1 MRAGDEKGSD
11 PDQVAQV
18 IHNALTTSK
27 PATHYPVGLPAKV
40 TSVVRELIPER
51 VWDRLGRR
59 VAG

>member
-1 MRAGDEKGSD
+1 MIQE
-11 PDQVAQV
+11 
-18 IHNALTTSK
+18 ALTTSK

-40 TSVVRELIPER
+40 TSAVRELIPER